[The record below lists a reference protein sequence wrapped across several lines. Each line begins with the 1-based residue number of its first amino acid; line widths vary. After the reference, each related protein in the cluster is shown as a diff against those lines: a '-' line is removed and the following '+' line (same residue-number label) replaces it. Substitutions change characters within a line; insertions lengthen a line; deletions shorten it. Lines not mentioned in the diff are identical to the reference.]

1 MKRNL
6 PSMSALTNEE
16 MGLDDDPDTAASSSD
31 TKNKPLKQ
39 KATPKKQR

>member
-6 PSMSALTNEE
+6 PSMAELTNEE
-16 MGLDDDPDTAASSSD
+16 MGLDDEADTPGGSPEA
-31 TKNKPLKQ
+31 KVKQVKQ